1 MQKVGGSRP
10 PDSTRVSKL
19 GKGFR
24 MSAVDYQMAML
35 YLDQIEAAMDD
46 IAAAVGHPSMADFF
60 AEKASQSQ

>member
-1 MQKVGGSRP
+1 
-10 PDSTRVSKL
+10 
-19 GKGFR
+19 

-35 YLDQIEAAMDD
+35 YLDQIEAAMND